1 MKTQSSV
8 ESLIQNNA
16 TSFENNFAQV
26 QSKHKK
32 LKWKKAN
39 TSKEIVPTSFPFREL
54 KISHNENLQPTN
66 IFEKKKH
73 VDLRIC

>member
-16 TSFENNFAQV
+16 TSVESNFAQV
-26 QSKHKK
+26 QSKPME

-39 TSKEIVPTSFPFREL
+39 TSKEIVPTSFPFSKL
-54 KISHNENLQPTN
+54 KISHNDNLQPTN
-66 IFEKKKH
+66 IFEKNMW
-73 VDLRIC
+73 I